1 LKNGKVGDSMLDF
14 TWKLFQETGD
24 IQTYLLYKELERELG
39 KAPEKKKE
47 RRSNRHDPSTY

>member
-1 LKNGKVGDSMLDF
+1 MGDSMLDF